1 MISHGKHHRSDMLS
15 AGDKSNKFIQRYL
28 NSFKAKAIY
37 HKQNANSKFNFNDDA
52 NDKEEYEDVINIIEM
67 TVTIIATTTRMK

>member
-28 NSFKAKAIY
+28 NSFKAKAI
-37 HKQNANSKFNFNDDA
+37 
-52 NDKEEYEDVINIIEM
+52 
-67 TVTIIATTTRMK
+67 